1 MAEVVE
7 HLPQN
12 PKIARSDIAIV
23 NDREK
28 MAITKLLK
36 KNITDQLQL

>member
-12 PKIARSDIAIV
+12 PKIAGSDIAIV
-23 NDREK
+23 NDTDK
-28 MAITKLLK
+28 MALTKLYKRNKTYHL
-36 KNITDQLQL
+36 